1 MVFAIGIGSNLGNR
15 ISNIERGINLLKEY
29 GIRIL
34 KTSLIYQNKALV
46 LESDKGREDYDIDF
60 FNLVVLCDFF
70 DITLIPLDLL
80 SILKK
85 IEKDI
90 GRVESSKWSPR
101 IIDLD
106 LLFYDD
112 VVLKSERLNLPH
124 QGICERP
131 FVLLPLL
138 QISGDWI
145 YPDDSNVYYN
155 KSIAEI
161 CQEKKISKDDFVNVL
176 PLNPKIMGIVNVTN
190 DSFSGDGYLND
201 DFNSEKI
208 CNEIWQKF
216 LDGASVLDF
225 GFQSTRPN
233 ASVIDVDEEIRRA
246 KIIMDDFFN
255 YKYLKSKIV
264 PEVSIDSFYPE
275 VIQYCINNY
284 RVDIVNDVSG
294 LERIELLD
302 CVANSERKIVLMHN
316 LGIPSD
322 PKRLIDFGTDVIEV
336 LFEWFDKKIQQVLG
350 YQGGLIKESQIILD
364 PGLGFGK
371 SIYYQW
377 EIVRRIHELKEKFN
391 LPILFGHSRKSFLKN
406 ISNGDD
412 RVYQT
417 LGVSLSVAKSVDYLR
432 IHDVGIHC
440 EALSSFCY

>member
-225 GFQSTRPN
+225 GFHSTRPN
-233 ASVIDVDEEIRRA
+233 ANVIDVDEEIRRA
-246 KIIMDDFFN
+246 KIIMDDFFH

-264 PEVSIDSFYPE
+264 PEISIDSFYPE
-275 VIQYCINNY
+275 VIQYCIDNY

-302 CVANSERKIVLMHN
+302 CVANSERKMVLMHN
-316 LGIPSD
+316 LGIPPD
-322 PKRLIDFGTDVIEV
+322 PKRLIDFGTDIIEV
-336 LFEWFDKKIQQVLG
+336 LFEWFDKKIQEVLN
-350 YQGGLIKESQIILD
+350 YKGGLVRESQIILD

-371 SIYYQW
+371 SIYHQW

-391 LPILFGHSRKSFLKN
+391 FPILFGHSRKSFLKN
-406 ISNGDD
+406 ISNVDKK
-412 RVYQT
+412 VYQT

-432 IHDVGIHC
+432 IHDVKVHC